1 MNTDGTPPALAL
13 LQQALGFWVSRAI
26 CVVARL
32 GIADLLEDGPQD
44 TETLAAAAGV
54 HGPSLYRVL
63 RTLASVGIFAE
74 RNDGRFGLTP
84 QAEPLRTNAPDS
96 IRDYILLVGEEW
108 YSGPS
113 EHLLHSVQTGQ
124 PAFERVHG
132 ADFFTFLARESAAAA
147 VFDAAMTSRSAQEN
161 DAIAAAFDFSDLGT
175 IIDVGGGHGSLLAAI
190 LCANP
195 GPRGVLFDQPHAVAE
210 ARCQLEA
217 AGLVGRCEVVA
228 GDFFVS
234 IPAGGDA
241 YILKRVIHD
250 WNDERARAILR
261 NCHRAMPEH
270 GRLFV
275 IEVVLPPGNDPS
287 LGKLFDL
294 LMLVDLGGRERTE
307 ADYRTLFASAGFDLA
322 AVTPTPSLVSVVE
335 GIRR

>member
-1 MNTDGTPPALAL
+1 MSTDGTPPALAL
-13 LQQALGFWVSRAI
+13 LQQALGFWLSRAI
-26 CVVARL
+26 CVVAQL
-32 GIADLLEDGPQD
+32 GVADLLKNGPLD
-44 TETLAAAAGV
+44 AEKLAATARV
-54 HGPSLYRVL
+54 HAPSLYRVL

-74 RNDGRFGLTP
+74 GADGRFSLTP
-84 QAEPLRTNAPDS
+84 RAGPLRSDAPDS

-113 EHLLHSVQTGQ
+113 KHLLHSVQTGR
-124 PAFERVHG
+124 PAFEQVHG
-132 ADFFTFLARESAAAA
+132 AEFFTFLSRNPAAAA

-161 DAIAAAFDFSDLGT
+161 AAIAAVYDFSGLGT
-175 IIDVGGGHGSLLAAI
+175 IIDVGGGYGSLLAAI
-190 LCANP
+190 LSANP
-195 GPRGVLFDQPHAVAE
+195 GLRGVLFDRPQAVTE
-210 ARCQLEA
+210 ARRQLEA
-217 AGLVGRCEVVA
+217 AALGRRCEMVA

-234 IPAGGDA
+234 VPAGGDA

-250 WNDERARAILR
+250 WDDERAGAILR

-270 GRLFV
+270 GRLLV
-275 IEVVLPPGNDPS
+275 IELVLPPGNDPS

-307 ADYRTLFASAGFDLA
+307 ADYRTLLAGAGFELT

-335 GIRR
+335 GVRR

>member
-1 MNTDGTPPALAL
+1 MSTEGIPQALAL
-13 LQQALGFWVSRAI
+13 LQQALSFWISRAI

-32 GIADLLEDGPQD
+32 GIADLLKEGPLD

-54 HGPSLYRVL
+54 DAPSLYRVL

-74 RNDGRFGLTP
+74 GKDGRFGLTP
-84 QAEPLRTNAPDS
+84 QAGPLRRDASDS

-113 EHLLHSVQTGQ
+113 EHLLHSVQTGR

-132 ADFFTFLARESAAAA
+132 ADFFTFLARDPTAAA
-147 VFDAAMTSRSAQEN
+147 VFDAAMTSRSIQEN
-161 DAIAAAFDFSDLGT
+161 DAITAAWDFSGFRT
-175 IIDVGGGHGSLLAAI
+175 IVDVGGGYGSLLAAI
-190 LCANP
+190 LRANP
-195 GPRGVLFDQPHAVAE
+195 GLRGVLFDRPQAVAE
-210 ARCQLEA
+210 AQQQLEA
-217 AGLVGRCEVVA
+217 AGLRGRCDVVA

-234 IPAGGDA
+234 VPGGGDG

-250 WNDERARAILR
+250 WDDERAATILR
-261 NCHRAMPEH
+261 NCRRAMPEH
-270 GRLFV
+270 GRLLV
-275 IEVVLPPGNDPS
+275 IELVLPPGNDPS

-307 ADYRTLFASAGFDLA
+307 ADYRTLLAGAGFELT

-335 GIRR
+335 GVRR

>member
-1 MNTDGTPPALAL
+1 MSTHGTPPALAL
-13 LQQALGFWVSRAI
+13 LQQALGFWISRAI

-32 GIADLLEDGPQD
+32 GIADLLKDGPLD

-54 HGPSLYRVL
+54 HAPSLYRVL
-63 RTLASVGIFAE
+63 RALAGVGIFAE
-74 RNDGRFGLTP
+74 GEDGRFGLTP
-84 QAEPLRTNAPDS
+84 QAEPLRSDAPDS

-108 YSGPS
+108 YSRPS
-113 EHLLHSVQTGQ
+113 DHLLHSVQTGR
-124 PAFERVHG
+124 PAFQQVHG
-132 ADFFTFLARESAAAA
+132 ADFFTFLARDPAAAA

-161 DAIAAAFDFSDLGT
+161 DAIAAACDFSGLGT

-190 LCANP
+190 LRANS
-195 GPRGVLFDQPHAVAE
+195 GLRGVLFDRPQAVAE
-210 ARCQLEA
+210 ARHQLEA
-217 AGLVGRCEVVA
+217 AGLGGRCEVVA

-234 IPAGGDA
+234 VPAGGDA

-250 WNDERARAILR
+250 WDDERAGAILR

-270 GRLFV
+270 GRLLV
-275 IEVVLPPGNDPS
+275 IELVLPPGNDPS

-307 ADYRTLFASAGFDLA
+307 ADYRTLLAGAGFELT

-335 GIRR
+335 GVRR

>member
-1 MNTDGTPPALAL
+1 MSTDGTPPALAL

-32 GIADLLEDGPQD
+32 GIADLLKDGPLD

-74 RNDGRFGLTP
+74 GKDGRFGLTP

-113 EHLLHSVQTGQ
+113 EHLLHSVQTGR

-132 ADFFTFLARESAAAA
+132 ADFFTFLAREPAAAA
-147 VFDAAMTSRSAQEN
+147 IFDAAMTSRSVQEN
-161 DAIAAAFDFSDLGT
+161 DAIATVCDFSSLQT
-175 IIDVGGGHGSLLAAI
+175 IIDVGGGYGSLLAAI
-190 LCANP
+190 LRVNP
-195 GPRGVLFDQPHAVAE
+195 RLRGVLLDRPQPVAE
-210 ARCQLEA
+210 ARRQLEA
-217 AGLVGRCEVVA
+217 AGLGVRCEVVA

-234 IPAGGDA
+234 VPAGGDA

-250 WNDERARAILR
+250 WDDERARAILR
-261 NCHRAMPEH
+261 NCHR
-270 GRLFV
+270 RCR
-275 IEVVLPPGNDPS
+275 I
-287 LGKLFDL
+287 
-294 LMLVDLGGRERTE
+294 T
-307 ADYRTLFASAGFDLA
+307 A
-322 AVTPTPSLVSVVE
+322 ACS
-335 GIRR
+335 